1 MTHRPAVV
9 LATICIT
16 LAGHCA
22 KATCLDSAQAVWA
35 EHPGSHAKWRY
46 TPDHT
51 KCWRAGHPLSG
62 HGQLHRRGSFGMAAP
77 VPTIPLPKRRPD
89 PELHH
94 PALYERLAPVDGR
107 ALMLELLGE

>member
-35 EHPGSHAKWRY
+35 EHPGSHPKWRY

-51 KCWRAGHPLSG
+51 KCWRAGHPLRVR
-62 HGQLHRRGSFGMAAP
+62 QLHRRGSFGMAAP
-77 VPTIPLPKRRPD
+77 VPTMLLPRPRP
-89 PELHH
+89 PEIAMRYHYLT
-94 PALYERLAPVDGR
+94 PAEGR
-107 ALMLELLGE
+107 ALARELLP